1 MPARARAVGERT
13 AFTSAASASTAGTV
27 TRGGDIFDL
36 VQWLHGVSF
45 SEACQLLATDPSSFS
60 ERQLIGAQPV
70 EEAGETTVPG
80 WQSEVY
86 QTSARRTIAATH
98 RLLLSREGT
107 PGQTY
112 LRQRSLLPATW
123 NTYRL
128 GFGRTFHPLRRQNQ
142 AAIFIPWLTQ
152 DQAAIMAIR
161 HRFTAT
167 DLAKHERYALKPGS
181 EPLLFGLHAL
191 QPAPTLIVVEGEF
204 NCMALHQS
212 GVQAVSLGSESNR
225 YNDAALAQLRDLLP
239 RYERV
244 LVWLDNLDYAQAVRE
259 QLAETAPFRKEKIR
273 AVAHEL
279 DANDFLVRG
288 ELADVLKRL

>member
-1 MPARARAVGERT
+1 
-13 AFTSAASASTAGTV
+13 
-27 TRGGDIFDL
+27 
-36 VQWLHGVSF
+36 
-45 SEACQLLATDPSSFS
+45 
-60 ERQLIGAQPV
+60 
-70 EEAGETTVPG
+70 
-80 WQSEVY
+80 
-86 QTSARRTIAATH
+86 
-98 RLLLSREGT
+98 
-107 PGQTY
+107 
-112 LRQRSLLPATW
+112 
-123 NTYRL
+123 
-128 GFGRTFHPLRRQNQ
+128 
-142 AAIFIPWLTQ
+142 
-152 DQAAIMAIR
+152 MAIR
-161 HRFTAT
+161 HRFMAT

-244 LVWLDNLDYAQAVRE
+244 LVWLDNLEYAQAIQRTE
-259 QLAETAPFRKEKIR
+259 LAETAPFRKEKIR